1 MAKTVYDVLISK
13 IEVEISS
20 AQNFLEVGSAK
31 DYANYREIVGLIRGL
46 KSSVQHIQDL
56 AKQQLEGDDD

>member
-1 MAKTVYDVLISK
+1 MAKTVYDVLINK
-13 IEVEISS
+13 IEVEIAS
-20 AQNFLEVGSAK
+20 AQNFLEAGSAK

-46 KSSVQHIQDL
+46 KSSVQYIQDL

>member
-1 MAKTVYDVLISK
+1 MAKTVYDVLIDK
-13 IEVEISS
+13 IEEEMTS
-20 AQNFLEVGSAK
+20 AQNFLNAGSAK

-46 KSSVQHIQDL
+46 KSSVLHIQDL

>member
-1 MAKTVYDVLISK
+1 MAKTVYDVLINK
-13 IEVEISS
+13 IEEEMTS
-20 AQNFLEVGSAK
+20 AQNFLNAGSAK

-46 KSSVQHIQDL
+46 KSSALHIQDL

>member
-1 MAKTVYDVLISK
+1 MAKTVYDVLINK
-13 IEVEISS
+13 IEEEMTS
-20 AQNFLEVGSAK
+20 AQNFLNAGSAK

-46 KSSVQHIQDL
+46 KSSVLYIQDL

>member
-1 MAKTVYDVLISK
+1 MAKTVYDVLINK
-13 IEVEISS
+13 IEEEMTS
-20 AQNFLEVGSAK
+20 AQNFLNAGSAK

-46 KSSVQHIQDL
+46 KSSITHIQDL

>member
-1 MAKTVYDVLISK
+1 MAKTVYDVLINK
-13 IEVEISS
+13 IEEEMAS
-20 AQNFLEVGSAK
+20 AQNFLNAGSAK

-46 KSSVQHIQDL
+46 KSSVLYIQDL